1 MATSIEES
9 VLAGAHEY
17 WRSVALTQLLQGLD
31 ETGLSIVDNQK
42 MSLQERRKLAEKT
55 KEFRVVPDSEKATE
69 FKPLLRAYQ
78 NEIDALTKRMKFA
91 ETAFLKVFKP
101 LSEAPDPE
109 PFLQSLLEER
119 RARRADGEQE
129 KERDR
134 LEARCETL
142 EKENTQ
148 LQRQIREEQEPM
160 AKRLRT
166 LEESMDKEIKQ
177 QVEQREREL
186 KEQTQDLMQHL
197 KERESDLQRQLS
209 ATTRQLAQARSHF
222 DSEEAERAAQSQ
234 SDRDLVGKL
243 AELEILQADLDH
255 SHSRMVDMQTQNA
268 KLRATLT
275 SLTGS
280 DDAEGGVGGESLINC
295 QRRIRD
301 LEDETKRLFASL
313 EKADAQVELQ
323 KSQCS
328 STVAAAESDILARD
342 EELSRLRAEIGR
354 CSDYDEI
361 KRDLDI
367 MKSVE
372 FSVSDWGMEDDKDNA
387 NGDSDSAAAKSERVE
402 GNESLE
408 KLLVRRNKTL
418 ENNLIDA
425 KNRFG
430 QSQNEVQTLQRRMTV
445 LEEEL
450 RQKSVLAERLEA
462 DLLAVGA
469 TDQRAP
475 DSRHSSAN
483 ASDSGPQREDSAT
496 QGVQKEAESIEL
508 KSTSFGGNEG
518 NSSRGNLLEI
528 VTGQRDRFRQRN
540 IELEDELR
548 EQGTLALEQQRQVN
562 QVNHDNLRLYE
573 EIKYLRSYTSTIAST
588 SRSAGGMPSTS
599 ATTVVSLP
607 NKFSSNGNG
616 ESRIDMDTGVGA
628 KYKNMYEES
637 LNPFNTF
644 HRRESTRRVRAMGLA
659 DRLVYMLS
667 SFVAGNRRARMAMLL
682 YIGLLHLLVLGTLY
696 RSMLYVDDSSH
707 EHIVSGGD

>member
-1 MATSIEES
+1 MAASIEDS

-31 ETGLSIVDNQK
+31 DTGLSIVDNQK

-55 KEFRVVPDSEKATE
+55 KEFRAVPDSEKATE

-91 ETAFLKVFKP
+91 ETAFLKLFKS

-119 RARRADGEQE
+119 RVHRADEEQE
-129 KERDR
+129 KERNR

-142 EKENTQ
+142 EKENAQ
-148 LQRQIREEQEPM
+148 LQRKVREEQEPI
-160 AKRLRT
+160 AKRLKT
-166 LEESMDKEIKQ
+166 LEESMDREVKQ

-209 ATTRQLAQARSHF
+209 AATRQLAQAQSHF

-255 SHSRMVDMQTQNA
+255 AHARMADMQTQNA

-280 DDAEGGVGGESLINC
+280 DGAEGGVGGESLVDC
-295 QRRIRD
+295 QRRIRE
-301 LEDETKRLFASL
+301 LEDETKRLFANL
-313 EKADAQVELQ
+313 EKADAQIELQ
-323 KSQCS
+323 KSQSS
-328 STVAAAESDILARD
+328 STVAAAERDILARD
-342 EELSRLRAEIGR
+342 EELNRLRAELGR

-372 FSVSDWGMEDDKDNA
+372 FSVSDWGMEDDKDNV
-387 NGDSDSAAAKSERVE
+387 NGDSGSAAATTGNME
-402 GNESLE
+402 GSESLE
-408 KLLVRRNKTL
+408 KLLVRRNKSL
-418 ENNLIDA
+418 ENSLIEA

-430 QSQNEVQTLQRRMTV
+430 QSQNEVQTLQGRLTA

-450 RQKSVLAERLEA
+450 RQKSVLAERLEV

-469 TDQRAP
+469 ADQRDT
-475 DSRHSSAN
+475 DSRLSSAN
-483 ASDSGPQREDSAT
+483 ASGASAAREGSAT
-496 QGVQKEAESIEL
+496 QDAQAEGESVEL
-508 KSTSFGGNEG
+508 KSTNIGGG
-518 NSSRGNLLEI
+518 SSGRGNLLEI

-548 EQGTLALEQQRQVN
+548 EQGTLLSEQQRQVN

-588 SRSAGGMPSTS
+588 SRSGGGLPSTS

-637 LNPFNTF
+637 LNPFNAF
-644 HRRESTRRVRAMGLA
+644 HRRESTRRVRAMGLV

-667 SFVAGNRRARMAMLL
+667 SFVAGNRRARMAVLL

-696 RSMLYVDDSSH
+696 RAMLYADDSSH
-707 EHIVSGGD
+707 EHIVSGSD